1 MLLQR
6 FADVAITIYDAR
18 GHVVRQF
25 DIGHQTAGNYISREK
40 AIYWNGRNRSGEQ
53 VSRAKE
59 LIRPTPNQFF
69 GSKGPVGQFNGWRAR
84 CLGEVARCPTWVNTT
99 GRVSNSS

>member
-6 FADVAITIYDAR
+6 FADVAITIYDVR

-25 DIGHQTAGNYISREK
+25 DIGHQTAGNYISWEK

-53 VSRAKE
+53 VSSGVYFYTLKTDTLTQTRRMVILK
-59 LIRPTPNQFF
+59 
-69 GSKGPVGQFNGWRAR
+69 
-84 CLGEVARCPTWVNTT
+84 
-99 GRVSNSS
+99 